1 MKNYIAFVLAASLV
15 SGIVMIP
22 SYADTTPMSK
32 LDLTKNLKVPPP
44 NPYSHDHKTNVHFD
58 AKTPLKTDTGAQNSQ
73 DLKKAQGN
81 YVAGQPWGSSAVTAS
96 QATQAQQAQNSHQAQ
111 NVHQATQATQ
121 ANENQ
126 PSHKNTNSLQPL
138 QKNNK
143 PVVKLP

>member
-1 MKNYIAFVLAASLV
+1 MKNYIAFVLVASLV

-58 AKTPLKTDTGAQNSQ
+58 TKTPLKTDTGAQNSQ

-81 YVAGQPWGSSAVTAS
+81 YVAGQPWGSSAVTAN
-96 QATQAQQAQNSHQAQ
+96 QATQAH
-111 NVHQATQATQ
+111 
-121 ANENQ
+121 ENQ